1 MADGMLRR
9 INRRVFLLAAACV
22 VTLPACVK
30 LSGCAEPMPEVAP
43 ATMKVTISGKT
54 YTLEL
59 ALDDATR
66 TKGLGQRTELAPDAG
81 MLFSFPRSDE
91 RYFVMRD
98 CFIPL
103 DIIFLDATGN
113 VTATHHM
120 PIEPPRGEG
129 EGEVGDY
136 LNRAYA
142 SRLKRYGS
150 RYAAKYAIEIPG
162 GALEELDVKPGD
174 RIDLDTELLDHFTE

>member
-1 MADGMLRR
+1 MADSGLKR
-9 INRRVFLLAAACV
+9 INRRVFLLACACV
-22 VTLPACVK
+22 VALPACVK
-30 LSGCAEPMPEVAP
+30 LAGCSEPMPAVAP
-43 ATMKVTISGKT
+43 ATTKVTIDGRT
-54 YTLEL
+54 FTLEL

-66 TKGLGQRTELAPDAG
+66 TKGLGQRTELAPDGG

-98 CFIPL
+98 CFIDI
-103 DIIFLDATGN
+103 DIIFLDGAGN

-120 PIEPPRGEG
+120 PAEPPRGEG

-162 GALEELDVKPGD
+162 GALETLDVNPGD
-174 RIDLDTELLDHFTE
+174 RIDLDTEMLDHFTR